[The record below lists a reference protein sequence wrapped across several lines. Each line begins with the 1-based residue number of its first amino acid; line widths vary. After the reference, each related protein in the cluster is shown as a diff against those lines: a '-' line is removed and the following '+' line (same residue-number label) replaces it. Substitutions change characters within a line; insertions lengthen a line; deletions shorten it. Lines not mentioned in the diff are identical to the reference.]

1 MSGTGWS
8 LVEVASKVLEN
19 NEREAVLG
27 DLAEAGESPWRG
39 VLEICGLAVRRQA
52 GLWRDRQPW
61 LAAFGF
67 ALPSAYLL
75 MYVSVSVSC
84 TYQRLIHHKDSA
96 GWPTGHEG
104 FLLLLCHVFLLIT
117 WSWTGGY
124 VVAWVS
130 RRTLWMSAALS
141 LLPCMVCVARFPF
154 ESLPKLCL
162 FLFLVPAAL
171 GVREGLRHARIALGS
186 ASILAAATTALM
198 ILAWCS
204 KALWILNWALIWP
217 VLYLVATALSSQEGR
232 SSSLRRMNRAG
243 WTGAS

>member
-1 MSGTGWS
+1 
-8 LVEVASKVLEN
+8 
-19 NEREAVLG
+19 
-27 DLAEAGESPWRG
+27 
-39 VLEICGLAVRRQA
+39 
-52 GLWRDRQPW
+52 
-61 LAAFGF
+61 
-67 ALPSAYLL
+67 
-75 MYVSVSVSC
+75 
-84 TYQRLIHHKDSA
+84 
-96 GWPTGHEG
+96 
-104 FLLLLCHVFLLIT
+104 
-117 WSWTGGY
+117 
-124 VVAWVS
+124 
-130 RRTLWMSAALS
+130 
-141 LLPCMVCVARFPF
+141 MVCVARFPF

-217 VLYLVATALSSQEGR
+217 VLYLVATALGSQEGR